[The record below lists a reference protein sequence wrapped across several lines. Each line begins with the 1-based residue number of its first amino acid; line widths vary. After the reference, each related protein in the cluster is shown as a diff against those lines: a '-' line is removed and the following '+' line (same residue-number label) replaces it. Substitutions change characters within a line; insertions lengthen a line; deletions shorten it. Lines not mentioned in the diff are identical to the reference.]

1 MPKQND
7 YTLTEAE
14 LKQVLEAVK
23 SPIARV
29 AKRALV
35 LHSLH
40 LGYAPEEI
48 ARIQALSLATV
59 YNHFN
64 RFKAEGI
71 VGLADKP
78 KQGRPPKANE
88 SYRKRLIEVIETHPD
103 DLNLGFAVW
112 TLPSLQEYMRRETGI
127 KISQNR
133 LAEVLR
139 EEGYVYR
146 RPKKDLGHK
155 QDENLRQKVKEAL
168 EELKKAPQTKILG
181 YSLWTKADSA

>member
-7 YTLTEAE
+7 YTPTEEE

-40 LGYAPEEI
+40 LGYPPEAI

-88 SYRKRLIEVIETHPD
+88 SYRKR
-103 DLNLGFAVW
+103 
-112 TLPSLQEYMRRETGI
+112 SS
-127 KISQNR
+127 K
-133 LAEVLR
+133 
-139 EEGYVYR
+139 
-146 RPKKDLGHK
+146 
-155 QDENLRQKVKEAL
+155 
-168 EELKKAPQTKILG
+168 
-181 YSLWTKADSA
+181 